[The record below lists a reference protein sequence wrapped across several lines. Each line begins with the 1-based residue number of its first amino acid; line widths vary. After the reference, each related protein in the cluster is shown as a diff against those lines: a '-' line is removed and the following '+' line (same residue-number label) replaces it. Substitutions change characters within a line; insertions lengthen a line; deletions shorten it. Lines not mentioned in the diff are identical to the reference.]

1 MPQRSFFHG
10 QLPETRHL
18 AAWFTRPTSGQQYIN
33 ECIGTNLYRGKQSRY
48 SWAVPRAEKERCGAQ
63 RRDRELAELRLRLL
77 NQLDQRVGREKAVL
91 RRTVA
96 VLSARL
102 RRR

>member
-1 MPQRSFFHG
+1 MF
-10 QLPETRHL
+10 
-18 AAWFTRPTSGQQYIN
+18 
-33 ECIGTNLYRGKQSRY
+33 RGEQPRY
-48 SWAVPRAEKERCGAQ
+48 SWAMPKPDERCRRQ

-91 RRTVA
+91 RRAIA
-96 VLSARL
+96 VLDARL

>member
-1 MPQRSFFHG
+1 MREAG
-10 QLPETRHL
+10 E
-18 AAWFTRPTSGQQYIN
+18 
-33 ECIGTNLYRGKQSRY
+33 ECR
-48 SWAVPRAEKERCGAQ
+48 RAR

-91 RRTVA
+91 RRAIA
-96 VLSARL
+96 VLDARL

>member
-1 MPQRSFFHG
+1 MANFR
-10 QLPETRHL
+10 TRCL
-18 AAWFTRPTSGQQYIN
+18 AASLFRPPYIN
-33 ECIGTNLYRGKQSRY
+33 LCIGTILFGGEQSRY
-48 SWAVPRAEKERCGAQ
+48 SWAVPEAEEERCRGR

-91 RRTVA
+91 RRAIA
-96 VLSARL
+96 VLDARL

>member
-1 MPQRSFFHG
+1 MYASVQICTALNNRAIVGWMPKPDQRF
-10 QLPETRHL
+10 R
-18 AAWFTRPTSGQQYIN
+18 R
-33 ECIGTNLYRGKQSRY
+33 
-48 SWAVPRAEKERCGAQ
+48 Q

-91 RRTVA
+91 RRAIA
-96 VLSARL
+96 VLEARL